1 MHLSIITGT
10 SRGLGEA
17 LARATLAPETVLHT
31 VSRRGNPALREAA
44 KEAGAR
50 LVEHELDL
58 RETQRIPA
66 LLAEI
71 LADDRG
77 IESATLINNAGVLE
91 PIGPARDIVPDI
103 LATHIA
109 VNLTAV
115 MQLTGSFLSRT
126 REAHYPRTVV
136 SISSGAASKPYE
148 GWGPYCATKAGVEL
162 FTQVTAMEEAGAAG
176 GDGPAARILAV
187 APGVVDTDMQSLI
200 RQTPR
205 ERFPNKPKFVDLK
218 ESGRLADPARAAE
231 LVLRAARDPSL
242 DSGSCVD
249 VRTLYGG

>member
-17 LARATLAPETVLHT
+17 LARATLAPDVALHT
-31 VSRRGNPALREAA
+31 VSRRSNPALGEAA
-44 KEAGAR
+44 REAGAR

-58 RETQRIPA
+58 RETHRIPA
-66 LLAEI
+66 LVAEI
-71 LADDRG
+71 LAGEHG

-91 PIGPARDIVPDI
+91 PIGPVRDIAPDA

-126 REAHYPRTVV
+126 RETTYPRTVV

-148 GWGPYCATKAGVEL
+148 GWGPYCATKAGLEL
-162 FTQVTAMEEAGAAG
+162 FTQVTALEEAAAG
-176 GDGPAARILAV
+176 GENGRPARILAV
-187 APGVVDTDMQSLI
+187 APGVVDTDMQGLI
-200 RQTPR
+200 RQTPQ

-231 LVLRAARDPSL
+231 LVLRAARDPAL
-242 DSGSCVD
+242 ESGSCVD